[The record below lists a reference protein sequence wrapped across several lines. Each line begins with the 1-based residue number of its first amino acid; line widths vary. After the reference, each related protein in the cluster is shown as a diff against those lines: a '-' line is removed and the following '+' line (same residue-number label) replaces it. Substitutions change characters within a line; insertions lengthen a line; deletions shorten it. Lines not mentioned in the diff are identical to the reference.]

1 MNKQFDKYFVISSFV
16 LLILGVTLFSYLDY
30 QEHKETFYEHI
41 DEKLLSSAKTTL
53 HILPPNFHDRALA
66 ASSIS
71 QAEHTRNIDRLSKLS
86 ESLNVA
92 YLYTMTMKEG
102 KIYFTA
108 SSATDEERKT
118 GVNLTHYFDNYDDA
132 SEALK
137 NAFQTGRI
145 SFDEYSDKWGTFRS
159 VFIPLKSP
167 GGHSYMVSADIR
179 IDEINKVLQK
189 DAFSLFLRL
198 LGVVAVGVLLL
209 TWRLRKINKKLETEK
224 ESLLENLKN
233 EQQHLY
239 NILWG
244 TGAGTWE
251 WNVQSGENVVN
262 EEWAQILGYTLEEL
276 SPVHY
281 TTWEKLT
288 HPEDF
293 AQANTIMELHFRGE
307 CDYYECDMRM
317 RHKSGE
323 WIWVLTRGRV
333 ISYDV
338 HKKPLWMAGVL
349 LSITQRVESENQL
362 RKLSQAVE
370 QSPTSIIITDLD
382 GTIEYANSHFFTT
395 SGYFKSEVI
404 GKNPKIFKSGK
415 TPRGTYEDM
424 WATLRRGLNWHGEFI
439 NLGKDKTEYVQSVHI
454 SPIFQANGKITHY
467 VAVEEDI
474 TEKKR
479 IEERIY
485 HLANFDTLTGLP
497 NRGQLDNFFK
507 YILSHSKRNKT
518 SFAVMFLDLDK
529 FKEINDTLGHTIGDG
544 MLVES
549 AKRFKSLIRDVDI
562 VARMGGDE
570 FIFILSNT
578 DAHGV
583 ESVVQKL
590 LESIREPYMIEQ
602 YKLNISA
609 SIGIAIYPYDGKD
622 VETLSKNAD
631 TAMYSA
637 KEEGRNGYRFF
648 TTEMQIKSFWNLQ
661 LNTALRDALKNK
673 EFHLVYQPQLSIENE
688 KITGAEALIRWN
700 NPELGSISP
709 VEFIPAAEENGLI
722 LPIGEWVLRTA
733 VAQVREWMDSSLPPI
748 VMSVNLSTVQFRHH
762 DLPNLVSR
770 ILHEYDVPPR
780 YLELEL
786 TESMAMH
793 DPGTAINIMRNFHER
808 GIRMSIDDFGT
819 GYSSLNYLKKF
830 KIYKLK
836 IDQSFV
842 RDISTDADDKAIV
855 SAVINMAHSLGLK
868 TIAEGVETIEQL
880 EYLRGQGCDE
890 VQGYYYSKP
899 LPASEFQAFIRDK
912 TNH

>member
-1 MNKQFDKYFVISSFV
+1 MNKQFDKKFVIISF
-16 LLILGVTLFSYLDY
+16 LLFTLAVTLFSYFEY
-30 QEHKETFYEHI
+30 REHRKTLYTHI
-41 DEKLLSSAKTTL
+41 DEKLLSSAKTTV
-53 HILPPNFHDRALA
+53 HILPTNFHDRALA
-66 ASSIS
+66 ATSIS
-71 QAEHTRNIDRLSKLS
+71 PAEHIRNIERLSEFS
-86 ESLNVA
+86 QTLNVA
-92 YLYTMTMKEG
+92 YLYTMIMKDG
-102 KIYFTA
+102 KVYFTA

-118 GVNLTHYFDNYDDA
+118 GINLTRYFDNYDDA
-132 SEALK
+132 SKALK
-137 NAFQTGRI
+137 NAFQSGRPY
-145 SFDEYSDKWGTFRS
+145 FDEYSDKWGTFRS
-159 VFIPLKSP
+159 VFLPLKSP
-167 GGHSYMVSADIR
+167 GGHAYVVSADIR
-179 IDEINKVLQK
+179 IDEINKMLEK
-189 DAFSLFLRL
+189 EALGLFLRL
-198 LGVVAVGVLLL
+198 LGIMAIAILFL
-209 TWRLRKINKKLETEK
+209 TWRLRKINKNLKIENETLVED
-224 ESLLENLKN
+224 LKN

-251 WNVQSGENVVN
+251 WNVQNGENVVN
-262 EEWAQILGYTLEEL
+262 EEWAKILGYTLEEL
-276 SPVHY
+276 APVHY

-293 AQANTIMELHFRGE
+293 ALAHTILELHFRGE
-307 CDYYECDMRM
+307 RDYYECEMRM
-317 RHKSGE
+317 RHKNGE

-333 ISYDV
+333 VVYDEQA
-338 HKKPLWMAGVL
+338 KPLWMAGVL
-349 LSITQRVESENQL
+349 LPITERIESENQL

-370 QSPTSIIITDLD
+370 QSPSSIIITDLD
-382 GTIEYANSHFFTT
+382 GTIEYANSHFFTM
-395 SGYFKSEVI
+395 SGYSKNEVI
-404 GKNPKIFKSGK
+404 GKNPKLFKSGK
-415 TPRGTYEDM
+415 TPKTTYQDM
-424 WATLRRGLNWHGEFI
+424 WAHLHRGMNWHGEFI
-439 NLGKDKTEYVQSVHI
+439 NWSKDRTEYIQSVHI
-454 SPIFQANGKITHY
+454 SPIFQSDGKITHY

-479 IEERIY
+479 SEEHIY
-485 HLANFDTLTGLP
+485 NLANFDTLTGLP
-497 NRGQLDNFFK
+497 NRGQLENFFK
-507 YILSHSKRNKT
+507 YILSLSKRNNT

-583 ESVVQKL
+583 ENVVQKL
-590 LESIREPYMIEQ
+590 LEAIREPYTVEQ

-609 SIGIAIYPYDGKD
+609 SIGIAIYPYDGTD
-622 VETLSKNAD
+622 IDTLSKNAD

-673 EFHLVYQPQLSIENE
+673 EFHLVYQPQLSIENA
-688 KITGAEALIRWN
+688 KVIGAEALIRWN
-700 NPELGSISP
+700 NPELGSVSP
-709 VEFIPAAEENGLI
+709 AEFIPAAEENGLI

-733 VAQVREWMDSSLPPI
+733 VAQVREWMDSKQPPI
-748 VMSVNLSTVQFRHH
+748 VMSVNLSTVQFRHP
-762 DLPNLVSR
+762 DLPNLVSQ
-770 ILHEYDVPPR
+770 ILDEYDVPSK

-793 DPGTAINIMRNFHER
+793 DPHTAINIMNNFYER

-819 GYSSLNYLKKF
+819 GYSSLSYLKKF

-842 RDISTDADDKAIV
+842 CDISTDADDKAIV

-890 VQGYYYSKP
+890 IQGYYYSKP
-899 LPASEFQAFIRDK
+899 LPASEFQAFLEKIF
-912 TNH
+912 